1 MRPGSLRC
9 GCATSRC
16 ADVGL
21 ISQVVAGRWDLPT
34 LSAPGG
40 RTFPLIG
47 GAGPEADCCWMG
59 GAQWANFTGAWRG
72 VASTP
77 KHDLANRT
85 GRARGFLVEH
95 RGWSCFSAAARIAS
109 GTEAPGRMRLMC
121 VPHARPRKGMA
132 SPGRGCLARRGRG
145 HSSCRARLEGRTCP
159 GRPGT
164 DVPTTSSWQLPTS
177 SQGGRQGPALCLG
190 WRSCLPTICLL
201 QASCGRCES
210 LCRQSQVW
218 LEWQPV
224 IPIAHHHAPGRML
237 RVRASPWRQYHSA
250 DREACRSRVE
260 TLGKISCVFS
270 KKRDEPR
277 EASGSWGGYD
287 DANDTQTPT

>member
-95 RGWSCFSAAARIAS
+95 RGGAVFRPLPALRAELKHQGACVSCACPMRGHGREWRRREGAVWLVAAGAIQAAVRDSRGGPAPVAQELTYQLRRVGSSQPQAKEGVKVLLYALVGDPACQPYASFRLPAVDVNPSAASHRCGWS
-109 GTEAPGRMRLMC
+109 GSRSSPSPIIMRLD
-121 VPHARPRKGMA
+121 
-132 SPGRGCLARRGRG
+132 GC
-145 HSSCRARLEGRTCP
+145 SE
-159 GRPGT
+159 
-164 DVPTTSSWQLPTS
+164 
-177 SQGGRQGPALCLG
+177 
-190 WRSCLPTICLL
+190 
-201 QASCGRCES
+201 
-210 LCRQSQVW
+210 
-218 LEWQPV
+218 
-224 IPIAHHHAPGRML
+224 
-237 RVRASPWRQYHSA
+237 
-250 DREACRSRVE
+250 
-260 TLGKISCVFS
+260 
-270 KKRDEPR
+270 
-277 EASGSWGGYD
+277 
-287 DANDTQTPT
+287 